1 MSLIGNIDVYNR
13 GERTELQAYIGKQ
26 LECKERQKTLAE
38 RKMERTEERQKET
51 EEELATC

>member
-26 LECKERQKTLAE
+26 LECKERQKILAE
-38 RKMERTEERQKET
+38 RKMERREERQKET